1 MDLCRCHTFFRYSWC
16 LVSFI
21 CSKYFQIY
29 FTLAEASCSCGEAL
43 TGQLLAA
50 MGYLQV
56 VDPGSNMR
64 WKATSDQEGAG
75 DHSSALRGPHISKSA
90 NLGLSV
96 RRRSVYPR
104 CDLPSSSGSN
114 SIPVHRRETP
124 DESALPE
131 DTNPFGHIQSSMA
144 RLSLQSREGISRRN
158 LRVIHEDIEG
168 DHVEGDSRS
177 SESDTDDT
185 TDSVS
190 LPETCAPISIRSHVK
205 ARLKIPDQDR
215 NGMRIRRSHEV
226 GTYEASSSKHRGTK
240 RRGNIDHNSGT
251 TRKKTGFNGA
261 HTEHENKNPYV
272 RQRKGSPVPRGPPKF
287 PGNDADRSDG
297 YGPPIKTFVTF
308 HCYPLAN

>member
-1 MDLCRCHTFFRYSWC
+1 
-16 LVSFI
+16 
-21 CSKYFQIY
+21 
-29 FTLAEASCSCGEAL
+29 
-43 TGQLLAA
+43 

-64 WKATSDQEGAG
+64 WKAISDQDRAG
-75 DHSSALRGPHISKSA
+75 DHSPALRGPHISKSA

-96 RRRSVYPR
+96 GRRSVYPR

-114 SIPVHRRETP
+114 SIPILRRETP

-177 SESDTDDT
+177 SESETDDT
-185 TDSVS
+185 TDSAS
-190 LPETCAPISIRSHVK
+190 LPETCGPISIRSHIK
-205 ARLKIPDQDR
+205 AQLKMPDQNR
-215 NGMRIRRSHEV
+215 NGMRIRHSHEV

-240 RRGNIDHNSGT
+240 RRGNIGHNSGT
-251 TRKKTGFNGA
+251 TRKKTGINGA
-261 HTEHENKNPYV
+261 HPEHENENPYI
-272 RQRKGSPVPRGPPKF
+272 RQRKRNPVPRGSPKF
-287 PGNDADRSDG
+287 PVNDAEMDYD
-297 YGPPIKTFVTF
+297 YGPPIERFVRF
-308 HCYPLAN
+308 HC